1 VWRNGDKTATQ
12 RLRGAASRYHPAVMR
27 LSRLLVPLLL
37 IGTPLF
43 AATTIPPIA
52 YKHRVLPN
60 GLEVYSVQDR
70 STPTVA
76 IHVWYRVGSKNDPEG
91 RSGFAHLFEHIMFK
105 STKNM
110 PAEMMDRLT
119 EDVGGMNNA
128 GTSDDYTVYYEVVPS
143 NYLETLL
150 WAEGERLGSLTV
162 DDANFKS
169 ERDVVKEEYRSGVL
183 APPYGRLFYLLNKYS
198 FAAHPYRRPTIGSI
212 EDLDAAKIEDVRAFH
227 STFYRPDNAIL
238 IVAGDFEQ
246 QQLDAWVD
254 KYLAPLAKPST
265 TIPRVTTQE
274 PARKEERRLTE
285 YVPNV
290 PLPAVGLT
298 WLTPNASHADAVPLF
313 VAATILGD
321 GQSSRLQE
329 KLVRG
334 EIAVETF
341 ADADLREDLGV
352 FSVIAILSSEHKPA
366 EAEKLIRTEIA
377 ALAEKPVAA
386 AELEKAKNLILT
398 SALRERETS
407 NGKGFSLG
415 EALILQ
421 HDASVVNSG
430 LAKVQ
435 GVTAADVQRV
445 AKKYLIEGKAL
456 VLEYLDESAKPAATG
471 GAR

>member
-1 VWRNGDKTATQ
+1 
-12 RLRGAASRYHPAVMR
+12 MR
-27 LSRLLVPLLL
+27 LARIALLLL
-37 IGTPLF
+37 IATAAAS

-76 IHVWYRVGSKNDPEG
+76 IHVWYRVGSKDDPQG

-119 EDVGGMNNA
+119 EDVGGFNNA
-128 GTSDDYTVYYEVVPS
+128 TTFDDSTAYYEVVPS

-150 WAEGERLGSLTV
+150 WAEADRMGALTV
-162 DDANFKS
+162 DDGSFKS
-169 ERDVVKEEYRSGVL
+169 ERDVVKEEYRYRVL
-183 APPYGRLFYLLNKYS
+183 APPYGMLFYSLVKNS
-198 FAAHPYRRPTIGSI
+198 FDVHPYNRPGIGSI
-212 EDLDAAKIEDVRAFH
+212 EDLDAATIDDVKAFH

-246 QQLDAWVD
+246 QQLDTWID
-254 KYLAPLAKPST
+254 KYFTPIPKPAT
-265 TIPRVTTQE
+265 EIPRVKAQE
-274 PARKEERRLTE
+274 PARKAEERITE
-285 YVPNV
+285 YAANV
-290 PLPAVGLT
+290 PLPAVALT
-298 WLTPNASHADAVPLF
+298 WLAPRARDHADAVPLF
-313 VAATILGD
+313 VAATLLSEGD
-321 GQSSRLQE
+321 SSRLQE

-334 EIAVETF
+334 EIVQEVF
-341 ADADLREDLGV
+341 ADADLKEDLGL
-352 FSVIAILSSEHKPA
+352 FGVIAIMGSGKQPA
-366 EAEKLIRTEIA
+366 EAEKLIRAELA
-377 ALAEKPVAA
+377 ALAEKPVPA

-415 EALILQ
+415 ESLILH
-421 HDASVVNSG
+421 HDAAFANAG

-435 GVTAADVQRV
+435 AVTAADVQRV
-445 AKKYLIEGKAL
+445 VKKYLIEGKPL
-456 VLEYLDESAKPAATG
+456 VITYLDESAKPAVSAG
-471 GAR
+471 GAK